1 MSKEHK
7 LIFQTILCKREYM
20 PVGIRDTWQLSKQ
33 VSKLF
38 FQMRLHVYYLLG
50 QTEGERKVFFG
61 GGSKRGA
68 V

>member
-1 MSKEHK
+1 
-7 LIFQTILCKREYM
+7 M

-50 QTEGERKVFFG
+50 QTDGGRKVFFG